1 MSSLRT
7 KILTLTT
14 AATLTAGALLAAVPH
29 TNHMQKM
36 AAQLGLTDTQQ
47 AQAKAIFQGAH
58 QAAKPVRQQLRQER
72 QAIQAAI
79 QAGKS
84 DQEIQQ
90 MASAEG
96 PQLAQLAAIRASAS
110 AKFYSTL
117 TPDQQ
122 QKLQAM
128 HQARGHNRKARQ
140 APQA

>member
-1 MSSLRT
+1 MSSLKT

-29 TNHMQKM
+29 NNHNHLQKM
-36 AAQLGLTDTQQ
+36 AAQLGLTDAQQ
-47 AQAKAIFQGAH
+47 AQAKAIFQGARA
-58 QAAKPVRQQLRQER
+58 AAKPVRQQLHQER
-72 QAIQAAI
+72 QALQAAI

-96 PQLAQLAAIRASAS
+96 PELAQLAAIRASAS

-117 TPDQQ
+117 TADQQ
-122 QKLQAM
+122 QKLQAL
-128 HQARGHNRKARQ
+128 HQARGQNRQ
-140 APQA
+140 Q

>member
-1 MSSLRT
+1 MSSLKT

-29 TNHMQKM
+29 NNPMHNHLQKM
-36 AAQLGLTDTQQ
+36 AAQLSLTDAQQ
-47 AQAKAIFQGAH
+47 AQAKAIFQGAR

-72 QAIQAAI
+72 QALQAAI

-96 PQLAQLAAIRASAS
+96 PELAQLAAIRASAS

-117 TPDQQ
+117 TADQQ
-122 QKLQAM
+122 QKLQAL
-128 HQARGHNRKARQ
+128 HQARGRNRQ
-140 APQA
+140 Q

>member
-1 MSSLRT
+1 MSSLKT

-29 TNHMQKM
+29 NNHMQKM
-36 AAQLGLTDTQQ
+36 TATLGLTDTQQ

-58 QAAKPVRQQLRQER
+58 VAAKPVRQQLRQER
-72 QAIQAAI
+72 KDVQAAI

-90 MASAEG
+90 IAGAEG

-110 AKFYSTL
+110 AKFYASL

-122 QKLQAM
+122 QKLLAM
-128 HQARGHNRKARQ
+128 HQTRGHNRQ
-140 APQA
+140 Q